1 MTDDLTVPIEV
12 PLVGD
17 GRLKNWAKIVRN
29 VDTGLNGGWAFDG
42 EFVATGGIQDLPAP
56 SVLLVY
62 GEKGSRGN
70 PNPEAR
76 VYEVNTDATIT
87 LHATATG
94 RAWARTLRDT
104 VADLMA
110 RDRPILPGDKPWAP
124 LLMGFTI
131 EALEEELRR
140 RRDSGGGLAR

>member
-1 MTDDLTVPIEV
+1 MMSDDLTVPIEV

-17 GRLKNWAKIVRN
+17 GRLKNWAKIVSN

-70 PNPEAR
+70 PQPEAR
-76 VYEVNTDATIT
+76 VYAVNTDATIT
-87 LHATATG
+87 LHATATR
-94 RAWARTLRDT
+94 RAWARTLRDG
-104 VADLMA
+104 VADLLA
-110 RDRPILPGDKPWAP
+110 RDQPMTPASRPWEAV
-124 LLMGFTI
+124 LMGYP
-131 EALEEELRR
+131 
-140 RRDSGGGLAR
+140 